1 METVLY
7 ITAHPL
13 DPQESFSLAVGK
25 EFIEAYREANPT
37 DEVVHLDLYKE
48 NIPQFD
54 ADVLRGWEKLR
65 SGSSFD
71 QLSEAEQSKV
81 ARLDAI
87 VDQYVAADKYVYV
100 SPMWNFSIPPVLKAY
115 TDATSIPGK
124 TFKYTKDGPVG
135 LLSGKKALHIQAS
148 GSVYSE
154 GPLAE
159 IEMGYSYLK
168 KILQF
173 YGIQSMEAILAE
185 GTASSERAPAIKE
198 EAIAHAKEV
207 AKRF

>member
-1 METVLY
+1 MATVLY

-13 DPQESFSLAVGK
+13 DPQQSFCLAVGK

-37 DEVVHLDLYKE
+37 DEVVHLDMYKE
-48 NIPQFD
+48 NIPPFD
-54 ADVLRGWEKLR
+54 ADVLRGWGKLR

-71 QLSEAEQSKV
+71 QLSDAEKSKV
-81 ARLDAI
+81 ARLEAI

-124 TFKYTKDGPVG
+124 TFQYTKNGPVG
-135 LLSGKKALHIQAS
+135 LLPGKKALHIQAS

-154 GPLAE
+154 GPLAPL
-159 IEMGYSYLK
+159 EMGYSYLTK
-168 KILQF
+168 VLQF
-173 YGIQSMEAILAE
+173 YGIQSIEAIFVE
-185 GTASSERAPAIKE
+185 GTASLEQAPAIKE
-198 EAIAHAKEV
+198 KAIAHATEV

>member
-1 METVLY
+1 MATVLY

-13 DPQESFSLAVGK
+13 DHQASYSLAVGK
-25 EFIEAYREANPT
+25 AFIEAYREANPT

-48 NIPQFD
+48 NVPPFD

-71 QLSEAEQSKV
+71 QLSDAEKSKV
-81 ARLDAI
+81 DRLGVI
-87 VDQYVAADKYVYV
+87 VDQFVTADKYVYV

-124 TFKYTKDGPVG
+124 TFKYTKEGPVG
-135 LLSGKKALHIQAS
+135 LLPGKKALHIQAS

-154 GPLAE
+154 GPLARL
-159 IEMGYSYLK
+159 EMGYSYLNK
-168 KILQF
+168 VLRF
-173 YGIQSMEAILAE
+173 YGVESIEAILVE
-185 GTASSERAPAIKE
+185 GTALSDQALSVKE
-198 EAIAHAKEV
+198 KAIAQAKEV
-207 AKRF
+207 ANRF

>member
-1 METVLY
+1 MATVLY

-13 DPQESFSLAVGK
+13 DPQESFSLTVGN
-25 EFIEAYREANPT
+25 EFIGAYREANPT
-37 DEVVHLDLYKE
+37 DEVVHLDMYKKD
-48 NIPQFD
+48 IPQFD
-54 ADVLRGWEKLR
+54 ADVLRGWGKLR

-71 QLSEAEQSKV
+71 QLSDAEKSKV
-81 ARLDAI
+81 ASLEAI

-124 TFKYTKDGPVG
+124 TFKYTQNGPVG

-154 GPLAE
+154 GPLAP
-159 IEMGYSYLK
+159 IEMGYSYLYK
-168 KILQF
+168 VLQF
-173 YGIQSMEAILAE
+173 YGIQSIEAIFVE
-185 GTASSERAPAIKE
+185 GTASLEQAPAIKE
-198 EAIAHAKEV
+198 KAIAHARES